1 MITEGRT
8 ELMSFHCHNLI
19 Y

>member
-8 ELMSFHCHNLI
+8 ELTSFHCHKI
-19 Y
+19 TY

>member
-1 MITEGRT
+1 MITEGQT
-8 ELMSFHCHNLI
+8 ELTSFHCHKLI